1 MEGITLIIAIV
12 ALAIG
17 IIAFQR
23 TGGIKELR
31 QEVDNLNIRT
41 ETVRERTAN
50 VLNRFEKMLR
60 GSGDKKEPTREDRG
74 NEPDSLNKP
83 E

>member
-1 MEGITLIIAIV
+1 MEGITLIIAIA
-12 ALAIG
+12 ALVIG

-50 VLNRFEKMLR
+50 LLNRFERMVR
-60 GSGDKKEPTREDRG
+60 GSKEKETPSQDRE

>member
-1 MEGITLIIAIV
+1 MDAITLIIAIA
-12 ALAIG
+12 ALVIAV
-17 IIAFQR
+17 IAFQR

-50 VLNRFEKMLR
+50 ILNRFEKMVR
-60 GSGDKKEPTREDRG
+60 GGGKEKEPPSYYQSSRSKYLG
-74 NEPDSLNKP
+74 G
-83 E
+83 

>member
-1 MEGITLIIAIV
+1 MEGITLIIAIA
-12 ALAIG
+12 ALVIG

-50 VLNRFEKMLR
+50 ILNRFERMVR
-60 GSGDKKEPTREDRG
+60 GSKEKETPSQDRE